1 MTGTLPHDRGVA
13 DRKPRGAVPLGLLT
27 DLYQLTMGAAYVQSG
42 ISETRASFELFV
54 RRLPR
59 ARSYLVTAG
68 LEQGLEYLSELR
80 FRGPEISFLRRH
92 PLFRHAPAAFFERLR
107 ALRFTG
113 DVWAMP
119 EGTIAFAD
127 EPLLRIEAPLI
138 EAQLVETF
146 VLSMINFQTTVASK
160 AARIVQAAAGRPVIE
175 FGTRRAHTAYAGL
188 YGARA
193 AFIGGCAGTSNVAA
207 GYAFGIPI
215 LGTFAHSFVQAFPTE
230 SAAFQAFWATFR
242 ERTTLLIDTYDPLQG
257 TERAARLPRPIA
269 AVRLDSGD
277 FHVVTRHMRQILDQ
291 HGRPEIRMMATGD
304 LNEYR
309 IEDLSRLKAPIDS
322 YGVGTELITSQD
334 APALGGVY
342 KLVEIER
349 AGRAVGTAKFSLEK
363 LSYPGRKQ
371 VYRRQEV
378 ARRRFHSDL
387 IARVGEAAPRD
398 PRFRLLPLLRPVM
411 RQGLPLRPAED
422 VRHAQ
427 RRSAQQ
433 LDQLPARYKRLVE
446 AARYPVA
453 HSPRLR
459 ELLQQVREDE
469 GDVGADGE
477 Q

>member
-1 MTGTLPHDRGVA
+1 MAGGLKQDTVVAQRGTRHQARSA
-13 DRKPRGAVPLGLLT
+13 AVPLGLLT

-68 LEQGLEYLSELR
+68 LAQVLAYLAELR
-80 FRGPEISFLRRH
+80 FTSAEIRFLRRH
-92 PLFRHAPAAFFERLR
+92 PLFRHAPPAFFERLR
-107 ALRFTG
+107 TLRFTG

-146 VLSMINFQTTVASK
+146 VLSMVNFQTTVASK

-175 FGTRRAHTAYAGL
+175 FGTRRAHTPYAGL

-193 AFIGGCAGTSNVAA
+193 AFIGGCVGTSNVAA
-207 GYAFGIPI
+207 GYEFDVPI
-215 LGTFAHSFVQAFPTE
+215 YGTFAHSFVQAFPGE
-230 SAAFQAFWATFR
+230 SAAFHAFWETFR
-242 ERTTLLIDTYDPLQG
+242 EKTTLLIDTYDALQG
-257 TERAARLPRPIA
+257 TERAARMPRPIA
-269 AVRLDSGD
+269 SVRLDSGN
-277 FHVVTRHMRQILDQ
+277 FHTVTRQMRQILDQ
-291 HGRPEIRMMATGD
+291 HGRPEIRIMASGD

-349 AGRAVGTAKFSLEK
+349 AGRHVGTAKFSSEK

-371 VYRRQEV
+371 VYRRLEV
-378 ARRRFHSDL
+378 VRGTSHSDL
-387 IARVGEAAPRD
+387 IARVAEPAPRD
-398 PRFRLLPLLRPVM
+398 PRFKLLPLLRQVLK
-411 RQGLPLRPAED
+411 RGRPLRPAED
-422 VRHAQ
+422 VRRAQ
-427 RRSAQQ
+427 ARSRQQ
-433 LDQLPARYKRLVE
+433 LEQLPARFRRLVD
-446 AARYPVA
+446 AARYPVS

-459 ELLQQVREDE
+459 ALLQQVRGEE
-469 GDVGADGE
+469 GDG
-477 Q
+477 